1 MENKCYIGETFNR
14 LTILS
19 YKEPRLYKRKNGV
32 IEKIKRVECKCS
44 CGRIVLV
51 DLKSV
56 IYGNTKSCGCSS
68 RKLIFNKGINDCDD
82 ITYINGRDI
91 KSYSVWHSML
101 GRCYSKKNLARYPTY
116 KDCTVCDEWLYF
128 SNFKKWFDENYIEGT
143 QLDKDILAYGNK
155 VYSPDTCCFVP
166 SEINVL
172 MSQIERFNNG
182 IIGVHYDKI
191 NDKYKSVF
199 RNKTLGRYNS
209 KEEASLVYVKTKKRY
224 IKEKI
229 MHFLSIGKIDKC
241 VSDKI
246 IKKYC
251 ENE

>member
-1 MENKCYIGETFNR
+1 MENKCYIGKTFNR

-44 CGRIVLV
+44 CGKIVLV

-68 RKLIFNKGINDCDD
+68 KKLIFNNGINDYDD
-82 ITYINGRDI
+82 ITYRNGRDI

-101 GRCYSKKNLARYPTY
+101 QRCYDDKYHIKHPTY
-116 KDCTVCDEWLYF
+116 EGCTVCDEWLYF

-143 QLDKDILAYGNK
+143 QLDKDIFSKNK
-155 VYSPDTCCFVP
+155 VYSPETCCFVP
-166 SEINVL
+166 REINVL

-182 IIGVHYDKI
+182 VIG
-191 NDKYKSVF
+191 
-199 RNKTLGRYNS
+199 
-209 KEEASLVYVKTKKRY
+209 
-224 IKEKI
+224 
-229 MHFLSIGKIDKC
+229 
-241 VSDKI
+241 
-246 IKKYC
+246 
-251 ENE
+251 

>member
-1 MENKCYIGETFNR
+1 MENKCYIGKTFNR

-19 YKEPRLYKRKNGV
+19 YKEPRLYKRENGV

-44 CGRIVLV
+44 CGKIVLV

-68 RKLIFNKGINDCDD
+68 KKLIFNNGINDYDD
-82 ITYINGRDI
+82 ITYRNGRDI

-101 GRCYSKKNLARYPTY
+101 QRCYDEKTHIKHPTY
-116 KDCTVCDEWLYF
+116 KGCTVCDEWLYF

-143 QLDKDILAYGNK
+143 QLDKDIFSKNK
-155 VYSPDTCCFVP
+155 VYSPETCCFVP
-166 SEINVL
+166 REINIL

-191 NDKYKSVF
+191 NGKYKSVF

-209 KEEASLVYVKTKKRY
+209 KEEASFAYVKAKKRY
-224 IKEKI
+224 IKERV
-229 MHFLSIGKIDKC
+229 MYFLSIGKIDKRI
-241 VSDKI
+241 SDKI